1 MIEPVTFAAGV
12 LAAGGVATHATRSTV
27 LRARWRT
34 WLLAAPITLVPLL
47 YLGRPGAVLL
57 AAGLGVIA
65 AVELG
70 SLARLTR
77 TDVVLLAATVAATP
91 LLGSVAATESTAAV
105 VPESSVAW
113 LLLPVLAALPALRDG
128 DTGEGFRRTCVIV
141 FGAVWLGGGL
151 VPLVLLAPRTA
162 VAVCLGVAVADVGA
176 WCFGKALRGP
186 ALSAHSPNKTWAGV
200 LGSVAGAAL
209 VLWLLGSLS
218 VALLL
223 AVAAGSVVGDL
234 LESMVKRGCGRK
246 DAGSWLPGFGGL
258 LDRIDSL
265 LVALPLALVLS

>member
-1 MIEPVTFAAGV
+1 MIEPVTFAAGA
-12 LAAGGVATHATRSTV
+12 LAAGGVATHATHSAV

-47 YLGRPGAVLL
+47 YLGRAGAVML
-57 AAGLGVIA
+57 AAALGMIA
-65 AVELG
+65 AAELG
-70 SLARLTR
+70 SLARLTSADR
-77 TDVVLLAATVAATP
+77 VLLGLILVAGP
-91 LLGSVAATESTAAV
+91 ILAV
-105 VPESSVAW
+105 NDLWRLA
-113 LLLPVLAALPALRDG
+113 LMLPVVAALPALRDG

-151 VPLVLLAPRTA
+151 VPLVLLEPRAA

-200 LGSVAGAAL
+200 LGSIAGAAL
-209 VLWLLGSLS
+209 VLWLLGSFS
-218 VALLL
+218 VALLV

-246 DAGSWLPGFGGL
+246 DAGHWLPGFGGL